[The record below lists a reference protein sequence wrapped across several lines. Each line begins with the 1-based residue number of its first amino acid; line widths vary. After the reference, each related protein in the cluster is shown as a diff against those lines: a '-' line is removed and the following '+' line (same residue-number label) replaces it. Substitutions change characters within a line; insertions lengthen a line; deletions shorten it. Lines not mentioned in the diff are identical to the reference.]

1 MGQRGLWMG
10 NLWPNWQHHE
20 LALLANTR
28 VSVGVPSLADE
39 PWPPCSGCSE
49 GSRPPEEVASFLL
62 LIQTPCQG
70 WVGSQVTPLE
80 SLV

>member
-28 VSVGVPSLADE
+28 VSVGVPPLADE

-62 LIQTPCQG
+62 LI
-70 WVGSQVTPLE
+70 
-80 SLV
+80 